1 MENNLPELRDIHL
14 PAEGV
19 SLWPL
24 AYGWWLLA
32 LLVIMLA
39 VFAVMYKIWK
49 LKSKKH
55 YALNMLASLDLK
67 SSGAAVELSEILRR
81 ICLCKYPQAAALY
94 GREWIVFLNNH
105 CQRAKLD
112 DSVSQLLINAPYI
125 NPSSTVY
132 NLSDVEKLRSFCKIW
147 IGENL

>member
-32 LLVIMLA
+32 LLVILLA

-67 SSGAAVELSEILRR
+67 SSGAAVELSEILVVKRFFTAPLLDIINCSGTLVHTGVLHSSR
-81 ICLCKYPQAAALY
+81 KY
-94 GREWIVFLNNH
+94 
-105 CQRAKLD
+105 KT
-112 DSVSQLLINAPYI
+112 
-125 NPSSTVY
+125 ST
-132 NLSDVEKLRSFCKIW
+132 KT
-147 IGENL
+147 

>member
-14 PAEGV
+14 PAEGI

-32 LLVIMLA
+32 LLAIMLA
-39 VFAVMYKIWK
+39 VSIVLYKIWK

-55 YALNMLASLDLK
+55 YALKMLASLDLK
-67 SSGAAVELSEILRR
+67 SSGAVVKLSEILRR

-94 GREWIVFLNNH
+94 GREWIVFLNSH
-105 CQRAKLD
+105 CQKAKLGA
-112 DSVSQLLINAPYI
+112 SVSELLINAPYI
-125 NPSSTVY
+125 NPLSTAY
-132 NLSDVEKLRSFCKIW
+132 SLSDVEKLYSFCKIW